1 MTFYSSD
8 ESMQLVAEG
17 KYAYIYFK
25 SNLET
30 IVNTEYTS
38 LNGETDLHIAT
49 EEFFPGGYGW
59 AFPKV
64 GGGIYQD

>member
-1 MTFYSSD
+1 MFQHMAFYSSD
-8 ESMQLVAEG
+8 ESMRLVAEG
-17 KYAYIYFK
+17 NYAYIYFK

-30 IVNTEYTS
+30 IVRTQFTS
-38 LNGETDLHIAT
+38 LTGETDLHVAS

-64 GGGIYQD
+64 L